1 MGCGFLMFAGY
12 CVALALIELTIW
24 ECGRGK

>member
-1 MGCGFLMFAGY
+1 MGGGFLMFAGY

-24 ECGRGK
+24 EFGRVK